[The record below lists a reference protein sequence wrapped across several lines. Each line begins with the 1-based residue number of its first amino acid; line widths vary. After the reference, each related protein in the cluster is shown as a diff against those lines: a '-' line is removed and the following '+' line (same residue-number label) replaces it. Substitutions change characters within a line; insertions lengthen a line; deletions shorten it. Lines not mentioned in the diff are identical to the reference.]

1 MNEDIFTNLKQIQNH
16 LSGRYR
22 VTYYRIQKAC
32 ERREL
37 VERRGGGWTVRT
49 VEQWARAFLTPL
61 VDTSPDADAPSL
73 SAEEQGIGPL
83 GGVAE
88 EKLRKQS
95 RLLEIQARRQ
105 EMELLKAQGI
115 YTKTEIIETELAAR
129 ARAFRLGLE
138 RFGHESGRD
147 VAVVFGATPKLA
159 RKLAERLGFS
169 TEDDLQRAQV
179 LIQDF
184 LLSRAPQFAI
194 FFSEAVEKLLD
205 SYATGRWWTEE
216 MREAWQK
223 LEEGGAHE

>member
-1 MNEDIFTNLKQIQNH
+1 MNEDIFTNIKQIQDH
-16 LSGRYR
+16 LSERYR

-73 SAEEQGIGPL
+73 SAEEQGTGPL

-95 RLLEIQARRQ
+95 LLLEIQAKRQ
-105 EMELLKAQGI
+105 EMELRKAQGL
-115 YTKTEIIETELAAR
+115 YTETKIIENELAAR

-138 RFGHESGRD
+138 RFGHERGQD
-147 VAVVFGATPKLA
+147 VAAVFGATPRLA
-159 RKLAERLGFS
+159 RQLAERLGFAA
-169 TEDDLQRAQV
+169 EAEQQRAQV

-184 LLSRAPQFAI
+184 LFSRSPQFGI
-194 FFSEAVEKLLD
+194 FFAGAVEELLD

-216 MREAWQK
+216 MQAAWQR
-223 LEEGGAHE
+223 LEEGGDHE

>member
-1 MNEDIFTNLKQIQNH
+1 MNEGIFTNLKQIQDH
-16 LSGRYR
+16 LSERYR

-73 SAEEQGIGPL
+73 SAEEQGTGPL
-83 GGVAE
+83 GSVAE
-88 EKLRKQS
+88 EKLRQQS
-95 RLLEIQARRQ
+95 RLLDLQAQKQ
-105 EMELLKAQGI
+105 EMELRKAQGL
-115 YTKTEIIETELAAR
+115 YTRTEIIEDELAAR

-138 RFGHESGRD
+138 RFGHERGQD
-147 VAVVFGATPKLA
+147 VAAVFGATPKLA
-159 RKLAERLGFS
+159 RQLAERLGF
-169 TEDDLQRAQV
+169 TEEEDRQRAQV

-184 LLSRAPQFAI
+184 LLSRAPQFGI
-194 FFSEAVEKLLD
+194 FFAGVVEELLD
-205 SYATGRWWTEE
+205 SYATGRWWTED
-216 MREAWQK
+216 MQAAWQK

>member
-1 MNEDIFTNLKQIQNH
+1 MSEEIFKNIRQIQ
-16 LSGRYR
+16 LYLAERYR
-22 VTYYRIQKAC
+22 VTYYRVQKAC

-37 VERRGGGWTVRT
+37 VERRGGGWSVRT

-61 VDTSPDADAPSL
+61 VDNSPDADAPSL
-73 SAEEQGIGPL
+73 PADEQEMPL

-88 EKLRKQS
+88 EKLRQQS
-95 RLLEIQARRQ
+95 RLLDLQAQKQ
-105 EMELLKAQGI
+105 EMELRKAQGL
-115 YTKTEIIETELAAR
+115 YTKTEIIEDELAAR

-138 RFGHESGRD
+138 RFGHESGQD
-147 VAVVFGATPKLA
+147 VAAVYGATPKLA

-184 LLSRAPQFAI
+184 LLSRAPQYAI
-194 FFSEAVEKLLD
+194 FFAEAVERLLD
-205 SYATGRWWTEE
+205 SYATGRWWTDE
-216 MREAWQK
+216 MREAWTK

>member
-1 MNEDIFTNLKQIQNH
+1 MNEGIFTNLKQIQDH
-16 LSGRYR
+16 LSERYR

-32 ERREL
+32 ERRGL

-49 VEQWARAFLTPL
+49 VEQWARAFLVPL

-73 SAEEQGIGPL
+73 SAEEQGTGPL
-83 GGVAE
+83 GSVAE
-88 EKLRKQS
+88 EKLRQQS
-95 RLLEIQARRQ
+95 RLLEIQARKQ
-105 EMELLKAQGI
+105 EMELQKAQGL
-115 YTKTEIIETELAAR
+115 YTKTEIIEDELAAR

-138 RFGHESGRD
+138 RFGHESGQD
-147 VAVVFGATPKLA
+147 VAAVYGATPKLA

-184 LLSRAPQFAI
+184 LISRAPQYAI
-194 FFSEAVEKLLD
+194 FFAEAVERLLD
-205 SYATGRWWTEE
+205 SYATGRWWTDE
-216 MREAWQK
+216 MREAWIK

>member
-1 MNEDIFTNLKQIQNH
+1 MNEGIFTNLKQIQDH
-16 LSGRYR
+16 LSERYR

-37 VERRGGGWTVRT
+37 VERRGGWTVRT
-49 VEQWARAFLTPL
+49 VEQWARAFLVPL

-73 SAEEQGIGPL
+73 SAEEQGTGPW
-83 GGVAE
+83 GAWP
-88 EKLRKQS
+88 RKNCAS
-95 RLLEIQARRQ
+95 RAVCWRSRPGSRRWSCRRRRGSTR
-105 EMELLKAQGI
+105 KRR
-115 YTKTEIIETELAAR
+115 IIEDELAAR

-138 RFGHESGRD
+138 RFGHESGQD
-147 VAVVFGATPKLA
+147 VAAVYGATPKLA

-184 LLSRAPQFAI
+184 LLSRAPQYAI
-194 FFSEAVEKLLD
+194 FFSGAVERLLD
-205 SYATGRWWTEE
+205 SYATGRWWTDE
-216 MREAWQK
+216 MREAWTK